1 MYEKFP
7 TYGRKLLNCPSEE
20 NQKLKNAKQFQGS

>member
-20 NQKLKNAKQFQGS
+20 NQKLKMRNNFRV